1 MIEYYVKI
9 AKLPKRTLAQHGRS
23 LRGYFSVNEYSQLI
37 VPGVREFAAKWGP
50 KWKVIIQDTNSESD
64 DATDIY
70 APNIET
76 NNKFQVLTELE
87 ETQVEQKE
95 TVISTKMP
103 IQLPVMNTQKETKKP
118 PPIIIRDKKNWPAIC
133 QLLKNLNLK
142 SDKNFNDHDGIKV
155 FYNNMETYK
164 KCLEQLEHHKIEYF
178 TFKTNT
184 GKEMRAIFKGVTE
197 DFSIDDITKDLRS
210 KGFHPRVVA
219 RFQNRDKTPMS
230 MILCIV
236 PASDL
241 AITKITSI
249 MDVQVKFEHQRKQ
262 ARTGQCYNCQKKEI
276 TLEDPLDPPR
286 PQEDTN
292 NGNKAKNSRTTE
304 DESLRDLLAAMDELR
319 ELTLRRPILAGLIQL
334 KNCQGATS
342 PSTD

>member
-1 MIEYYVKI
+1 
-9 AKLPKRTLAQHGRS
+9 
-23 LRGYFSVNEYSQLI
+23 
-37 VPGVREFAAKWGP
+37 
-50 KWKVIIQDTNSESD
+50 
-64 DATDIY
+64 
-70 APNIET
+70 
-76 NNKFQVLTELE
+76 
-87 ETQVEQKE
+87 
-95 TVISTKMP
+95 MP
-103 IQLPVMNTQKETKKP
+103 IQLPVMDTHKDTKIKP

-155 FYNNMETYK
+155 FYNNMETYQ

-184 GKEMRAIFKGVTE
+184 EKEIRAIFKGVTE

-210 KGFHPRVVA
+210 KGFHPRVLA

-236 PASDL
+236 PASDQ
-241 AITKITSI
+241 AITEITSI
-249 MDVQVKFEHQRKQ
+249 MDVQVKFEHQRKR
-262 ARTGQCYNCQKKEI
+262 ARTGQCYNCQKFGHTAHTCRSTAVCRHCAGNHESRAHPNEVNSPSKCSNCSGEHKSNYRGCPKFPKYENKERNNI
-276 TLEDPLDPPR
+276 RRPPRPPR

-319 ELTLRRPILAGLIQL
+319 ELILRRPILAGLIQL
-334 KNCQGATS
+334 KNCLGADTSS
-342 PSTD
+342 PSN